1 MTPETRQA
9 TINAFARAHAFRTSD
24 MARTIKQDNET
35 KVKFMNTLHNIIAR
49 RPETPRNKVGAPLL
63 SDYDMVAAQ
72 PTEIAE
78 AALVALGE
86 IQPIKP

>member
-1 MTPETRQA
+1 MSNEERQA
-9 TINAFARAHAFRTSD
+9 TINAFARAHKFRTCD
-24 MARTIKQDNET
+24 MARTIKQDPAT
-35 KVKFMNTLHNIIAR
+35 RVKFMNNLHNIIAR

-63 SDYDMVAAQ
+63 SDYDMLAAQ

-78 AALVALGE
+78 AVLIALGE